1 MNFLKNLFLLVRF
14 LTKLKVEQK
23 GTVTVLEY
31 NNLQLLVQNAE
42 IQLRFKGLLLIDPMF
57 YSLCTED
64 SVSDSILSEDTRRI
78 IKLYREVVNLDGQER
93 DEAYRQICDRSHP
106 EYFSILEKFS
116 KAERSDTER
125 VS

>member
-1 MNFLKNLFLLVRF
+1 MNFLKNLFLLFRL
-14 LTKLKVEQK
+14 LTKLKVKQE
-23 GTVTVLEY
+23 GNVTVLEY

-78 IKLYREVVNLDGQER
+78 VKLYREVVNLNGQER
-93 DEAYRQICDRSHP
+93 DKAYRQICDCSHP
-106 EYFSILEKFS
+106 EYFSILEKS
-116 KAERSDTER
+116 STAERSDTER

>member
-23 GTVTVLEY
+23 GTVKVLEY
-31 NNLQLLVQNAE
+31 NNLQLFVQKAE

-57 YSLCTED
+57 ISLCTED
-64 SVSDSILSEDTRRI
+64 SVSDSILKEDTRRI
-78 IKLYREVVNLDGQER
+78 VELYREVVKLNGQER
-93 DEAYRQICDRSHP
+93 DKAYRQICDCSHP
-106 EYFSILEKFS
+106 EYFSILEKAS
-116 KAERSDTER
+116 TAERSDTER